1 MKQII
6 LITIG
11 FFFITSAVVAS
22 DSVKYVHRIILE
34 TKQGNRFKG
43 ILMNVTDSTVLAFPG
58 SWGDLKRRKTYKT
71 VQFSYTRIEQ
81 VHLKRKG
88 RIRNGMTAGGVAG
101 GLLVQKMNSGTKGNQ
116 NISYATAISITGGT
130 IAGGMV
136 ASKLDDRI
144 FINGNKDLF
153 QYFIK
158 VVKPY
163 LQ

>member
-1 MKQII
+1 
-6 LITIG
+6 
-11 FFFITSAVVAS
+11 
-22 DSVKYVHRIILE
+22 
-34 TKQGNRFKG
+34 
-43 ILMNVTDSTVLAFPG
+43 
-58 SWGDLKRRKTYKT
+58 
-71 VQFSYTRIEQ
+71 
-81 VHLKRKG
+81 
-88 RIRNGMTAGGVAG
+88 MTAGGVAG